1 MRTISLAD
9 AKEAGKGF
17 APHRVR
23 DGRVVAMLSNV
34 TMRNQAGHAGPPS
47 PTIHIGEETE
57 RESKIMTEQKPTVVL
72 VHGACLVITEAAAGN
87 ESVVGLVDVNAF
99 TPEHGESALERS
111 SSFPGSTLG
120 DVLIAYP
127 VSTGGEELVI
137 KQEMFHHQFTADVP
151 AAQAA
156 LMAATQR
163 PVTAAARAEG
173 YPQTR
178 RTGGRSTMVHGW
190 RPGPQHPGRGTSLRG
205 RTCRSRGTREVA
217 GARTRSACRIPT
229 SLRHRFST
237 PPSLLLGKPHGDV
250 SRCN

>member
-178 RTGGRSTMVHGW
+178 RTGGRSHHGSW
-190 RPGPQHPGRGTSLRG
+190 LATRTPTS
-205 RTCRSRGTREVA
+205 RSRHIASRPNVPVSGHQRSRRRSHAPSVSNPDVVA
-217 GARTRSACRIPT
+217 ASILDAAESA
-229 SLRHRFST
+229 
-237 PPSLLLGKPHGDV
+237 
-250 SRCN
+250 SR